1 MLDLRDIYPLTEFQR
16 NAREHIAR
24 LRETGRPAV
33 LTVNGRSELVVQS
46 AEAYQALMEN
56 VDRADAIL
64 GIQRGLEDL
73 RKGDTIP
80 LDQAFE
86 EIRGGEARRRRA

>member
-16 NAREHIAR
+16 NTREQIAR

-46 AEAYQALMEN
+46 AEAYQQLL
-56 VDRADAIL
+56 DRLERAEVLNGIWRGREDA
-64 GIQRGLEDL
+64 R
-73 RKGDTIP
+73 RGDTLP
-80 LDQAFE
+80 LDEAFQ
-86 EIRGGEARRRRA
+86 EIRETAARQRR